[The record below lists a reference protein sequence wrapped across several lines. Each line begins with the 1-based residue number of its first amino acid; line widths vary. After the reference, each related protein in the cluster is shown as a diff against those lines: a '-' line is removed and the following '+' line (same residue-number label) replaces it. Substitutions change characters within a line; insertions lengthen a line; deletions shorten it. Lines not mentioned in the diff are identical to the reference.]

1 MNIIKIKIL
10 FNIGGSILKEKYLS
24 LEEDG
29 HLQLFTTVL
38 SKVAFEFF
46 QIKMWLFKISFSE

>member
-10 FNIGGSILKEKYLS
+10 FNIGGFILKEKYLS

-29 HLQLFTTVL
+29 RLQLFTTVL
-38 SKVAFEFF
+38 STVAFEFF
-46 QIKMWLFKISFSE
+46 QIKK

>member
-46 QIKMWLFKISFSE
+46 QIKM